1 MYKSLP
7 IQLLLV
13 IVGVLLFGNFI
24 PHFVVELLYTFS
36 FIFKEIL
43 EITLP
48 FIIFS
53 FVLTGI
59 LSLKKNVPLVLLVL
73 LSTIFFSNVIVACV
87 AYGIMYLVLPVI
99 SCEIDMQQ
107 FVSSG
112 NILEPLIQV
121 TFPRLVPAE
130 QALILAIVLGLFLSA
145 YRIKQVEEWIYNL
158 KRAIELFLLY
168 CFIPL
173 LPVYVLGFLLKL
185 HYEGMISVLMKHY
198 SWAFLLIIF
207 MQITYLLSIYF
218 IAAGFS
224 FIRARKAIINAL
236 PSYLTA
242 FGTMSSTVTVPIS
255 VESAVKNTGSQSLA
269 NIAMPIMANVHL
281 LGDSIGTPILALV
294 TMSLFFNCL
303 PNLISYLTF
312 VLYFGV
318 SMFAVSGIPG
328 GGILVVIP
336 VLVSTFGFTPAM
348 VSLITALYLLLDPF
362 GTAANVMGDGALVM
376 LVHRLLRRF
385 GLLE

>member
-7 IQLLLV
+7 VQLLLV
-13 IVGVLLFGNFI
+13 IAGVLFFGNFI

-43 EITLP
+43 GMTLP
-48 FIIFS
+48 LIIFS

-73 LSTIFFSNVIVACV
+73 ISTIFLSNVIVASV
-87 AYGIMYLVLPVI
+87 AYGIMYLVLPII
-99 SCEIDMQQ
+99 SCAIDMQQ

-112 NILEPLIQV
+112 NVLEPLIQV
-121 TFPRLVPAE
+121 TFPQLIPAE
-130 QALILAIVLGLFLSA
+130 QALLLAIVLGLFLSI
-145 YRIKQVEEWIYNL
+145 YRIKQVEKLVYTL

-173 LPVYVLGFLLKL
+173 LPIYVLGFLLKL
-185 HYEGMISVLMKHY
+185 HYEGMIVILMKHY
-198 SWAFLLIIF
+198 SGAFFLIIF
-207 MQITYLLSIYF
+207 MQIIYLLLLYF

-224 FIRARKAIINAL
+224 FARTRKAIINAL

-242 FGTMSSTVTVPIS
+242 FGTMSSTVTVPVS
-255 VESAVKNTGSQSLA
+255 VGAAVKNTGSQSLA
-269 NIAMPIMANVHL
+269 NIAMPIMANIHL

-294 TMSLFFNCL
+294 TMNLFFGYL
-303 PNLISYLTF
+303 PDVMSYFTF
-312 VLYFGV
+312 VLYFGI

-336 VLVSTFGFTPAM
+336 VLVSTLGFTPAM

-362 GTAANVMGDGALVM
+362 GTAANVMGDGALVI
-376 LVHRLLRRF
+376 LIHRLLRRL